1 MEQEPQ
7 RGAEIVPR
15 PLDGLVVLV
24 AGAGGG
30 IGQAVSAGLAAAGGT
45 VVGADLAPPDV
56 SEVAY
61 PGCSVSLT
69 GDIRRDAQR
78 LVDDAVAGAGRVDAV
93 VNMVGTQVFADLLD
107 VTDEDWADLLDANL
121 SGAFRLSRAA
131 VRHMSEA
138 GHGGSLVHFSSVTS
152 LFGSPGQAPY
162 AAAKAGLGSL
172 VKSMAVE
179 WAPLGIRVN
188 AVSPVMTRTAIN
200 AAWLDAE
207 PTRGSDI
214 AAKIPLG
221 RLGRPSD
228 YVGLVRLLIS
238 DEASF
243 ITGQTIYADGGAS
256 LVHPLLGVAQRS
268 AS

>member
-1 MEQEPQ
+1 MEAAQG
-7 RGAEIVPR
+7 GAGLTTR
-15 PLDGLVVLV
+15 PLDGLVILV

-30 IGQAVSAGLAAAGGT
+30 IGRAVSAELAAAGGT
-45 VVGADLAPPDV
+45 VVGADLARPDMAQV
-56 SEVAY
+56 SY
-61 PGCSVSLT
+61 PGCSISLT
-69 GDIRRDAQR
+69 GNIVQDADR
-78 LVDDAVAGAGRVDAV
+78 LVGDAVACLGRLDAV
-93 VNMVGTQVFADLLD
+93 VNLVGTQVFADLLD
-107 VTDEDWADLLDANL
+107 VTDQDWDDLLQANL

-131 VRHMSEA
+131 VRHMIEA

-179 WAPLGIRVN
+179 WAPLGVRVN

-200 AAWLDAE
+200 STWLDAE
-207 PTRGSDI
+207 STRGPAI

-221 RLGRPSD
+221 RLGDPSD
-228 YVGLVRLLIS
+228 YIGLVRFLVS
-238 DEASF
+238 NEASF

-256 LVHPLLGVAQRS
+256 LVHPLLGVAHRS